1 MLIKSSIQDGSL
13 DDKIKEYKNKNE
25 LIKDEKIQFWI
36 TQLLKGIDFL
46 HSKQIWHRDIKPSN
60 IFLHKMQLVL
70 GDLGLAR
77 NQQNNLN
84 SISAINGTPVY
95 LPPEI
100 VKASKNYT
108 EKIDI

>member
-1 MLIKSSIQDGSL
+1 
-13 DDKIKEYKNKNE
+13 
-25 LIKDEKIQFWI
+25 
-36 TQLLKGIDFL
+36 
-46 HSKQIWHRDIKPSN
+46 
-60 IFLHKMQLVL
+60 VL

-77 NQQNNLN
+77 NQQNNSN

-108 EKIDI
+108 EKIDIW